1 MVRKKQP
8 TPTGLSMLSSCLF
21 GRSPRSDDTWTA
33 LQNFWTD
40 LPTNSCFPNLDSVSE
55 SSRKVWKDLSEDQ
68 THKILQKL
76 LEASTLL
83 HWKYLQQLRG
93 FIWWYM
99 VIIKGLMVI
108 PVIPIKIVPVN
119 QQFLCFFSKKHHEFP
134 GSTPRW
140 PLKASEMVE
149 PGEILEADAEVWMN
163 KPTQMV
169 IFHSKTACSLR
180 KVSK

>member
-1 MVRKKQP
+1 
-8 TPTGLSMLSSCLF
+8 
-21 GRSPRSDDTWTA
+21 
-33 LQNFWTD
+33 
-40 LPTNSCFPNLDSVSE
+40 
-55 SSRKVWKDLSEDQ
+55 
-68 THKILQKL
+68 
-76 LEASTLL
+76 
-83 HWKYLQQLRG
+83 
-93 FIWWYM
+93 M